1 MVEGQRRLVLDAAQ
15 HEAGAH
21 PGHPGDVGQ
30 LVQQE
35 VLVVLH
41 VPHHHLE
48 LVVGVVAGDEV
59 AFEHLW
65 QILDGPIEVFEP
77 LRGVPVHGDVNVGG
91 EGEPQLAGVEQGDV
105 GIDETGILQR
115 LDPARAGR
123 GGEPDQFGQLQ
134 VADAAI
140 LLHQLQNMPVYAIK
154 FQHSPFLV
162 AIINSLFLD

>member
-1 MVEGQRRLVLDAAQ
+1 MVERQRRLVLDPAQ

-21 PGHPGDVGQ
+21 PGHPRDVGQ

-35 VLVVLH
+35 VLVVFH

-48 LVVGVVAGDEV
+48 LVVGIVAGDEV
-59 AFEHLW
+59 TLEHFGQLT
-65 QILDGPIEVFEP
+65 DGAVKIFEP

-91 EGEPQLAGVEQGDV
+91 EGQPQLAGVEQGDV
-105 GIDETGILQR
+105 GVDETGILQR
-115 LDPARAGR
+115 LDPAGAGG
-123 GGEPDQFGQLQ
+123 GGEPDQLGQLQ

-162 AIINSLFLD
+162 AITNSLFLD